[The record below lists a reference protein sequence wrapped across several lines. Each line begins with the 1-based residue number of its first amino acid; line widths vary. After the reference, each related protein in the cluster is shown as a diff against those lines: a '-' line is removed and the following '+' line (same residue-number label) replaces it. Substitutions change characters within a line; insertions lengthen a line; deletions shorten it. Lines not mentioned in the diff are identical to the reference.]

1 MSDIINKQKGDN
13 NTQIGEQT
21 IIINNG
27 LSSTEAC
34 QLAMDLFYENFPKL
48 QQIAKDIA
56 YQRAEELSNGIITEL
71 RKRNYIDLS
80 AFSDPDIQ
88 YVLLEAQKHYARFGE
103 KEKLTVLTKLVAD
116 RIMNHHNNNTLKVA
130 IDKAISIAG
139 VLNTRQ
145 MDFLS
150 LLFITTKTHFN
161 NINTIDDLSA
171 HFREMS
177 VYFPEANKANW
188 ELLSN
193 LGCLTLVLHDPID
206 VYVKSYGFEKT
217 AVQEVCPELI
227 KELCYDYYTSPIG
240 TVVAIINAEIKTPYE
255 FDYNIWIHD

>member
-88 YVLLEAQKHYARFGE
+88 YVLLEAQKNYARFGE

-161 NINTIDDLSA
+161 NINTI
-171 HFREMS
+171 
-177 VYFPEANKANW
+177 
-188 ELLSN
+188 
-193 LGCLTLVLHDPID
+193 
-206 VYVKSYGFEKT
+206 
-217 AVQEVCPELI
+217 EV
-227 KELCYDYYTSPIG
+227 
-240 TVVAIINAEIKTPYE
+240 
-255 FDYNIWIHD
+255 